1 MTLKFMHAYF
11 AFEIN
16 LEAFYFP
23 SFGVIYLDVSF
34 IFVRTILIMYHK
46 KNVKICD
53 NDDEKLSAINL
64 LYNLRKFHFHYICAI
79 SFLSRGV
86 RASPERMNEWK
97 NETFGKVNSLE
108 WKTIICHLR
117 VARTKFIRTIN
128 A

>member
-1 MTLKFMHAYF
+1 MHAYF

-86 RASPERMNEWK
+86 GASPERMNE
-97 NETFGKVNSLE
+97 
-108 WKTIICHLR
+108 
-117 VARTKFIRTIN
+117 
-128 A
+128 